1 MIREVYADCAASAPV
16 LPMLWD
22 ILRDRELA
30 NPNATHFLGRKA
42 RSMLEAA
49 REHIAECIGA
59 DKPSEIAFTPSA
71 TEACRI
77 AINVMNIGW
86 CSPYE
91 HKAVRD
97 HVEFVR
103 TYGVVDDDTY
113 AHMLLN
119 NETGARYDL
128 EVKEL
133 ANTNRVFTDATAAV
147 GQIPI
152 NVKELGVEALAAG
165 AHKFGGIPGIGFLY
179 MKGGISD
186 DDTYPGTPP
195 VALAVA
201 MSEALL
207 YRTEHMYEDTERM
220 QANIYRLGRDIM
232 EIEGAHINTPIHA
245 VRSILSVRFDGV
257 NARELLVALDSLGV
271 FASAGAACSADAD
284 EPSRVLLASGLTEE
298 QALSTIRLSFCPET
312 PDVDFVYLTRA
323 LRLSVTKLR
332 QLTQ

>member
-1 MIREVYADCAASAPV
+1 MRNVYADCAASAPV
-16 LPMLWD
+16 LPKLWD

-42 RSMLEAA
+42 RTMLEAA
-49 REHIAECIGA
+49 RENIAKCIGA
-59 DKPSEIAFTPSA
+59 DKPSEIAFTTSA
-71 TEACRI
+71 TAACRF
-77 AINVMNIGW
+77 AIDVMNIGW

-103 TYGVVDDDTY
+103 AYGVVDGD
-113 AHMLLN
+113 AVARMLVN
-119 NETGARYDL
+119 NETGEWYDY
-128 EVKEL
+128 EIKKD
-133 ANTNRVFTDATAAV
+133 TTHNRVFTDATAAV
-147 GQIPI
+147 GQIPV

-201 MSEALL
+201 MSEALQ

-220 QANIYRLGRDIM
+220 QANIYSLGRDIM
-232 EIEGAHINTPIHA
+232 EIEGAHINTPIHS

-257 NARELLVALDSLGV
+257 NARELLVSLDSLGV
-271 FASAGAACSADAD
+271 FASAGAACSANAD

-312 PDVDFVYLTRA
+312 PDVDFVYLARA
-323 LRLSVTKLR
+323 LRLSVSKLR
-332 QLTQ
+332 QLSQ

>member
-42 RSMLEAA
+42 RTMLEAA
-49 REHIAECIGA
+49 REHIAECIDA
-59 DKPSEIAFTPSA
+59 DSPKEIAFTPSA
-71 TEACRI
+71 TAACAVGFCACMCSRS
-77 AINVMNIGW
+77 
-86 CSPYE
+86 SPYE
-91 HKAVRD
+91 HKAVSELIHFLSTD
-97 HVEFVR
+97 
-103 TYGVVDDDTY
+103 GY
-113 AHMLLN
+113 AHMLAN
-119 NETGARYDL
+119 NETGERYDCI
-128 EVKEL
+128 VKDL
-133 ANTNRVFTDATAAV
+133 AKKYPVFSDATAAV

>member
-1 MIREVYADCAASAPV
+1 MRNVYADCAASAPV
-16 LPMLWD
+16 LPHLFE

-30 NPNATHFLGRKA
+30 NPNSTHFIGRKS
-42 RSMLEAA
+42 RIMLEAA

-59 DKPSEIAFTPSA
+59 DKRSEIAFTPSA

-86 CSPYE
+86 CSDYE
-91 HKAVRD
+91 HKAVHD
-97 HVEFVR
+97 HVEFCR
-103 TYGVVDDDTY
+103 MFGVVDRDTY

-119 NETGARYDL
+119 NDTGARYDL

-201 MSEALL
+201 MSEALQH
-207 YRTEHMYEDTERM
+207 RTEHMYEDTERM
-220 QANIYRLGRDIM
+220 QSNIYRLGRDIM

-312 PDVDFVYLTRA
+312 TPDEFSFVADA
-323 LRLSVTKLR
+323 LRRSVAQLRKLTK
-332 QLTQ
+332 

>member
-1 MIREVYADCAASAPV
+1 MRNVYADCAASAPV

-22 ILRDRELA
+22 VLRDRELA

-42 RSMLEAA
+42 RTMLEAA
-49 REHIAECIGA
+49 RGHIAECIGA
-59 DKPSEIAFTPSA
+59 DKPSEIAFTTSA
-71 TEACRI
+71 TAACRF
-77 AINVMNIGW
+77 AIDVMNIGW

-97 HVEFVR
+97 HVEFCR
-103 TYGVVDDDTY
+103 TFGVVDDDTY

-119 NETGARYDL
+119 NETGARYDV
-128 EVKEL
+128 EVKGW
-133 ANTNRVFTDATAAV
+133 ANTHRVFTDATAAV

-195 VALAVA
+195 VALAIA
-201 MSEALL
+201 MSEALQ
-207 YRTEHMYEDTERM
+207 YRTEHMYEDAERM

-257 NARELLVALDSLGV
+257 NARELLVSLDSLGV

-284 EPSRVLLASGLTEE
+284 EPSRTLLASGLTEE

-312 PDVDFVYLTRA
+312 PDVDFVYLARA
-323 LRLSVTKLR
+323 LRLSVSKLR

>member
-1 MIREVYADCAASAPV
+1 MRNVYADCAASAPV
-16 LPMLWD
+16 LPQLWD
-22 ILRDRELA
+22 VLRDRELG

-42 RSMLEAA
+42 RTMLEAA

-59 DKPSEIAFTPSA
+59 DKASEIAFTPSA

-103 TYGVVDDDTY
+103 AYGVVDGDAF

-119 NETGARYDL
+119 NETGERYDY
-128 EVKEL
+128 EIKKD
-133 ANTNRVFTDATAAV
+133 TTHNRVFTDATAAV

-186 DDTYPGTPP
+186 DDTFPGTPP

-207 YRTEHMYEDTERM
+207 FRTEHMYEDTERM

-257 NARELLVALDSLGV
+257 NARELLVSLDSLGV

-284 EPSRVLLASGLTEE
+284 EPSRTLLASGLTEE

-312 PDVDFVYLTRA
+312 PDVDFVYLARA
-323 LRLSVTKLR
+323 LRLSVSKLR
-332 QLTQ
+332 QLAQ